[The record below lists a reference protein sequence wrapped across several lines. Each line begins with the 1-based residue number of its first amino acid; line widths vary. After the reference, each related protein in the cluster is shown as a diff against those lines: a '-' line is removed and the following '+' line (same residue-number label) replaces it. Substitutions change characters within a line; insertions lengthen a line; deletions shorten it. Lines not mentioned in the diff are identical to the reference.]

1 MKYNRQSSTNIL
13 RAGSLFLAVTAVM
26 MPITSQYAS
35 AAEHKATVT
44 LDPGTVIPVRLDDP
58 LSSSQAQKGDTFLT
72 TIRVD
77 RLGSLQIPAGSRVE
91 GLVREAKPQKDKNPG
106 VLDVS
111 FRRLILPNGRSY
123 AIEGSLIGLDGKSV
137 DKKSDG
143 RIVAKPAHRNDRL
156 TYVGIGA
163 GAGAVIGL
171 FTKRTV
177 EDAAIGGGLGYL
189 FGALQKGDK
198 RPSNVNLKSGTE
210 LGVRIDRRV
219 TFSGSDS
226 GSSASSSVDNSRYH
240 KSLEG
245 TGGGSRLT
253 GANDIGVLVGDRNV
267 TFSSNA
273 RPVNTANGVLV
284 PIKPVLAALDIPF
297 NFDTASQEMRL
308 EGTQGTVRLAV
319 NSSVATTD
327 NKRVR
332 LGSSAQRIHGVLY
345 VPIKLFALL
354 TGTEATYDR
363 GSHTVLI
370 NGSDKT
376 R

>member
-1 MKYNRQSSTNIL
+1 MKYNRLNSTTIL
-13 RAGSLFLAVTAVM
+13 RAGALFFTASV
-26 MPITSQYAS
+26 IGSTTQYTA
-35 AAEHKATVT
+35 AAELKATVT
-44 LDPGTVIPVRLDDP
+44 LDPGSVIPVRLDDP
-58 LSSSQAQKGDTFLT
+58 LNSSQAQKGDTFST
-72 TIRVD
+72 TIRTD
-77 RLGSLQIPAGSRVE
+77 RLGSLQLPSGSRIE
-91 GLVREAKPQKDKNPG
+91 GLVRDARPQQDKNPG
-106 VLDVS
+106 ILDVS

-143 RIVAKPAHRNDRL
+143 RIVAKPQHRTDRL

-171 FTKRTV
+171 LTKHTI

-189 FGALQKGDK
+189 FGALEKGDK
-198 RPSNVNLKSGTE
+198 RPSNVNLKAGTE

-226 GSSASSSVDNSRYH
+226 GSSAYRTGDDSRYH

-245 TGGGSRLT
+245 ASVGNRLN
-253 GANDIGVLVGDRNV
+253 GAGDIAVLVGDRNV

-284 PIKPVLAALDIPF
+284 PIKPVLSAMDIPF
-297 NFDTASQEMRL
+297 NFDSASQEMRL
-308 EGTQGTVRLAV
+308 EGSQGTVRLAV
-319 NSSVATTD
+319 NSSVATTGGD
-327 NKRVR
+327 KRVR
-332 LGSSAQRIHGVLY
+332 LGSSAQRLHGVLY

-370 NGSDKT
+370 NGNDKT